1 MKKIILIYLICFAK
15 ICFAQNS
22 EITKLTKD
30 FLLEPRTENQTIV
43 LKIKSSSFEKKEEI
57 FNRKYTQETY
67 FYDNKIVAEIE
78 TSRIIPVIPEEK
90 FSYSTVLWR
99 IESLKIFSSE
109 IKLKY
114 GLNIGDKIEQ
124 FKKIL
129 GENNLLKIEKNKYK
143 IEINETGRTNEMF
156 LETNKNNEVITIE
169 LKSFKS

>member
-1 MKKIILIYLICFAK
+1 MKKIILISLICFAK
-15 ICFAQNS
+15 FCFAQNS
-22 EITKLTKD
+22 EINKLTKD
-30 FLLEPRTENQTIV
+30 FLLEPRTENQTFV
-43 LKIKSSSFEKKEEI
+43 LEIKSSSFEKKDEI

-67 FYDNKIVAEIE
+67 FYDNKIIAEIE
-78 TSRIIPVIPEEK
+78 TSRIIPEEI
-90 FSYSTVLWR
+90 FFYSTVLWR
-99 IESLKIFSSE
+99 IESLKIFSRE

-129 GENNLLKIEKNKYK
+129 GENNFVKIEKDKYK